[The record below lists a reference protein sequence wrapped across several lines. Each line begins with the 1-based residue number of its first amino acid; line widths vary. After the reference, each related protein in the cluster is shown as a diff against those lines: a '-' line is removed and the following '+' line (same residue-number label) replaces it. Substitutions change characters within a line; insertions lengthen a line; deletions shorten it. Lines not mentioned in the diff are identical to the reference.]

1 MILLGWEVERDYS
14 IISFVALT
22 VDQKRCDY
30 EYEEKSLV
38 ATSGFHPREEK
49 MENLREQH
57 RRRRND
63 PKKLRKKEDVWP
75 KEIFVRFFWEC
86 CDQKN
91 TVFLSFCD

>member
-63 PKKLRKKEDVWP
+63 PKKLRKKEDVSGKKTYP
-75 KEIFVRFFWEC
+75 SDFF
-86 CDQKN
+86 
-91 TVFLSFCD
+91 

>member
-38 ATSGFHPREEK
+38 ATSGFPERREDGEP
-49 MENLREQH
+49 NLRE
-57 RRRRND
+57 
-63 PKKLRKKEDVWP
+63 
-75 KEIFVRFFWEC
+75 
-86 CDQKN
+86 
-91 TVFLSFCD
+91 

>member
-38 ATSGFHPREEK
+38 VATSGFHPREEK
-49 MENLREQH
+49 MENLRESPSLTPFPSLLPFT
-57 RRRRND
+57 RTTT
-63 PKKLRKKEDVWP
+63 
-75 KEIFVRFFWEC
+75 
-86 CDQKN
+86 DQ
-91 TVFLSFCD
+91 